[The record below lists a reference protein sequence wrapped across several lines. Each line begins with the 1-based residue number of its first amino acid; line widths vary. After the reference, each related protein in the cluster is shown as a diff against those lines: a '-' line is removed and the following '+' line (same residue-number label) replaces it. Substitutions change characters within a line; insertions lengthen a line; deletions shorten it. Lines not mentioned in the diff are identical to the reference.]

1 MAKKNFISKKKI
13 MHREEGKNALR
24 LKLSKEENISVFENH
39 IHKLYGDDIQ
49 SYKDN
54 MYQIV
59 NDLTTQNMHE
69 ILSDIKQN
77 KYGWSHKSLC
87 VYRDIEYEQDAFII
101 QPFEIIEGIVDCKC
115 GSKRV
120 YSFSKQTRSGDES
133 ITTFNECLVCKSKW
147 VYSG

>member
-1 MAKKNFISKKKI
+1 

-59 NDLTTQNMHE
+59 HDLTPQNMHE
-69 ILSDIKQN
+69 ILSDIKQE
-77 KYGWSHKSLC
+77 KYGWSHKSLS

>member
-1 MAKKNFISKKKI
+1 MW
-13 MHREEGKNALR
+13 REEGKNALR
-24 LKLSKEENISVFENH
+24 VKLHKEENITVFENY
-39 IHKLYGDDIQ
+39 IHKIYGENENC
-49 SYKDN
+49 YKDT
-54 MYQIV
+54 MYQVV
-59 NDLTTQNMHE
+59 NDLTPQNMSE
-69 ILSDIKQN
+69 ILSDIKEGR
-77 KYGWSHKSLC
+77 YGWNHKSLS

-133 ITTFNECLVCKSKW
+133 ITTFNECLMCKSKW

>member
-1 MAKKNFISKKKI
+1 MTIKKMLKEKFELFLENYKNVRLFSEVIFDGKESDEKTKRIAYQVIEDLNHTDEDTILANLKAQKYSWNHDSLKK
-13 MHREEGKNALR
+13 
-24 LKLSKEENISVFENH
+24 
-39 IHKLYGDDIQ
+39 
-49 SYKDN
+49 
-54 MYQIV
+54 YQ
-59 NDLTTQNMHE
+59 
-69 ILSDIKQN
+69 
-77 KYGWSHKSLC
+77 
-87 VYRDIEYEQDAFII
+87 DIEYEQDCFII